1 MQNSSNV
8 KAYGDKTCATFQAYT
23 MSVSYKVGHITKTA
37 SRVFHITGLPYR
49 INFQN
54 SDDLSWGK
62 LGNAEYSDKRIFF
75 KSAVFSKKQSA
86 IRSPKFYLPKTLTVR
101 TYADASCKRDGET
114 LYAGSCADGANSISF
129 GSAEMTINKNS
140 SFKPSTLQKAS
151 DAIELTTSSPALM
164 FAATTP
170 ASYGIAV
177 YKVEIL
183 YN

>member
-1 MQNSSNV
+1 M
-8 KAYGDKTCATFQAYT
+8 
-23 MSVSYKVGHITKTA
+23 
-37 SRVFHITGLPYR
+37 
-49 INFQN
+49 
-54 SDDLSWGK
+54 
-62 LGNAEYSDKRIFF
+62 
-75 KSAVFSKKQSA
+75 
-86 IRSPKFYLPKTLTVR
+86 TVR